1 MTEGERQIEGK
12 GWTKEGKGKG
22 RGRPKWGGQKEK
34 ERKTDRERERERKER
49 QRENVD
55 VGATLTPNMPV
66 NGGGL
71 VSTRGEGKKP
81 THHIHKT
88 SDNGKLHH

>member
-1 MTEGERQIEGK
+1 MGRTEGHGEE
-12 GWTKEGKGKG
+12 
-22 RGRPKWGGQKEK
+22 
-34 ERKTDRERERERKER
+34 DRERERKER

-71 VSTRGEGKKP
+71 VCTRGEGKKP

-88 SDNGKLHH
+88 SDNGKAPLGKWCWVPQRVRFAISSARIMKHSAS